1 MSAEALSGNNTELT
15 LATTAAAEANL
26 WDIDIAGPPEF
37 PARRAFASLVDTKDA
52 TIRCRIDLAQT

>member
-1 MSAEALSGNNTELT
+1 MIVFAPSLWNA
-15 LATTAAAEANL
+15 TAAAEANL